1 MYKNLNIYLNQSS
14 YYEDL
19 AVELYQIEFKKR
31 KICKQINYLEDFT
44 KLSKDIQL
52 EFHRLVNAEK
62 KILDELIKENALT
75 SHLFDSFT
83 DYKEDEGQGDSPG
96 K

>member
-1 MYKNLNIYLNQSS
+1 MYKNLNIYLNQSA

-19 AVELYQIEFKKR
+19 AVELYQIEFNKR

-44 KLSKDIQL
+44 KLSRDKQI
-52 EFHRLVNAEK
+52 EFHKLVDAEK

-83 DYKEDEGQGDSPG
+83 DYKEDEELGI
-96 K
+96 

>member
-1 MYKNLNIYLNQSS
+1 MYKNLNIFLNQSS

-19 AVELYQIEFKKR
+19 AVELYQIEYKKR
-31 KICKQINYLEDFT
+31 KICKEINYLEDFL
-44 KLSKDIQL
+44 KLSKDKQL
-52 EFHRLVNAEK
+52 EFHSLVNAEK
-62 KILDELIKENALT
+62 KILEELIKENALT

-83 DYKEDEGQGDSPG
+83 DFTELPG

>member
-44 KLSKDIQL
+44 KLSKDIQS
-52 EFHRLVNAEK
+52 EFLSLVSAEK
-62 KILDELIKENALT
+62 KILDGTVNLKYSNGQWLIDGVYYNN
-75 SHLFDSFT
+75 
-83 DYKEDEGQGDSPG
+83 
-96 K
+96 